1 MGKESGAAHFGENYM
16 TLYAVHVQGPDDII
30 AAPGKREAEVLADKL
45 NAFFAEIKQKS
56 GPAAPIIEAV
66 VITWPDEPSEHAN
79 ELEQRWADHARFI
92 GPIDPEPTRD
102 DKTVDMFEA
111 LK

>member
-1 MGKESGAAHFGENYM
+1 M
-16 TLYAVHVQGPDDII
+16 TLFAVHVQGPDDII

-66 VITWPDEPSEHAN
+66 VITWPFTPSGHAAG
-79 ELEQRWADHARFI
+79 LADDWAGHAKFI
-92 GPIDPEPTRD
+92 GPIEPEPERDTR
-102 DKTVDMFEA
+102 TIDMFEA
-111 LK
+111 SQ

>member
-1 MGKESGAAHFGENYM
+1 M

-30 AAPGKREAEVLADKL
+30 AAPGRREAEVLADKL

-66 VITWPDEPSEHAN
+66 VIKWPYTPPSHA
-79 ELEQRWADHARFI
+79 EALAEDWADHAKFI
-92 GPIDPEPTRD
+92 GPVDPEPERD
-102 DKTVDMFEA
+102 TKTIDMFAQEQA
-111 LK
+111 G